1 MDEVKA
7 KEKQTFE
14 FPLDFWYAA
23 LPASELKRGM
33 MKRQMLLNRPFLL
46 LRDKQGKVH
55 ALDDHCPHR
64 GIPLSDGS
72 FDGEAVECC
81 YHGWVFDCTGK
92 CVHIPALLTDSPVK
106 VERIKTK
113 SFQCEVS
120 DGMIWVFVSS
130 TKVNEKEIPA
140 VPRLSVFS
148 EKYKSNLISRPLKC
162 DMDHGIVG
170 LMDPAHGPFVHQSWW
185 WRSRKSIYE
194 KEKKFEPIPNGFR
207 MSTHKPSNN
216 SAAYKL
222 LNIYNEPITTTI
234 DFILPNRRLEQVRC
248 GKYWFS
254 SQAIVTPITDKESRL
269 DFVAAWNILNNIPFI
284 KPIYRFF
291 ANKFIG
297 QDQKIM
303 EKQSV
308 GLRDNP
314 TLMLIDD
321 ADTQAKWYYQLKAA
335 YQKSQRNGNDMEHP
349 LKESVTLR
357 WRS

>member
-1 MDEVKA
+1 MNEVKTQ
-7 KEKQTFE
+7 EKRIE

-23 LPASELKRGM
+23 LPGSELKCGAMR
-33 MKRQMLLNRPFLL
+33 RQILLNRPFLL
-46 LRDKQGKVH
+46 LRNIQGKVF

-64 GIPLSDGS
+64 GIPLSDGK

-81 YHGWVFDCTGK
+81 YHGWTFDCTGK
-92 CVHIPALLTDSPVK
+92 CVHIPALLPDSPVK
-106 VERIKTK
+106 VERIKAK
-113 SFQCEVS
+113 SFQCEEA
-120 DGMIWVFVSS
+120 DGLIWIYVPSS
-130 TKVNEKEIPA
+130 KSNDKVTD
-140 VPRLSVFS
+140 VPRLAVFS
-148 EKYKSNLISRPLKC
+148 DKYKQNIISRPLRC

-185 WRSRKSIYE
+185 WRSRKSIHD

-207 MSTHKPSNN
+207 MSTHKPSTN

-222 LNIYNEPITTTI
+222 LNIYKEPITTTI
-234 DFILPNRRLEQVRC
+234 DFVLPNRRTEQVRC

-254 SQAIVTPITDKESRL
+254 SQAIVTPLTDKECRL
-269 DFVAAWNILNNIPFI
+269 DFVAAWNILNNVPFI
-284 KPIYRFF
+284 KSIYRFF
-291 ANKFIG
+291 ANQFIG
-297 QDQKIM
+297 QDQRIM

-335 YQKSQRNGNDMEHP
+335 YLKSQRNDGEMEHP
-349 LKESVTLR
+349 LKEPVTLR